1 MADEMALKGKC
12 FSITWKIENM
22 TGCDQKFEE
31 AIVSPRFIV
40 DTLDKTTWQIGMS
53 PRGISDFENC
63 IGLYLCRHKNDKSD
77 VTMDVKI
84 EFAFIGKDGSVLVSD
99 VTDYAFSEDDLYG
112 FDSFAQKEEI
122 FNTKRSLFIPEDT
135 LTVRCRIWKNGEG
148 MSQHVQCL
156 ARTRLEVEKR
166 SFLWNLKDFSTV
178 ELDKKCKYS
187 IKTHMNDNSVMDI
200 DMFETEGKNSDKIIR
215 CVLSLQDEKIKY
227 CTLRLSLVNES
238 GNKIES
244 HRQEFW
250 FSKKDKS
257 AEFTFFFTKK
267 MLMENKQLFL
277 PRDILTLHWELVFSR
292 GLAFEEI
299 EEIQYGCISPEAKHS
314 DDNTMNKDK
323 ILPAVSFNDTIKSFY
338 EEKFLCDVELK
349 TSTSAFP
356 AHKIILSASS
366 SVFKDKLL
374 NEEEEKESDFINIED
389 LEDDTVERMLDY
401 IYTSNVEVLTWE
413 SASKLYEAANKYGIL
428 DLKSLCSSYVKD
440 NLSPCNACEALLLA
454 HNYTDNEMKEAVMDY
469 IIEHGKEMKNSEWR
483 LLMNS
488 NEKLAADALYRL
500 FCEE

>member
-22 TGCDQKFEE
+22 TGCYQKFDNE
-31 AIVSPRFIV
+31 ISSPTFTV
-40 DTLDKTTWQIGMS
+40 NTLDKTVWWLAVT
-53 PRGISDFENC
+53 PRGEIDSIDYIS
-63 IGLYLCRHKNDKSD
+63 LYLYRDIDKTD
-77 VTMDVKI
+77 TTIDVKF
-84 EFAFIGKDGSVLVSD
+84 EFALIGKDGSVLVSD
-99 VTDYAFSEDDLYG
+99 VTDYAFPENAGYG
-112 FDSFAQKEEI
+112 FPTFARIEKI
-122 FNTKRSLFIPEDT
+122 FNTKRSLYVPQDT

-148 MSQHVQCL
+148 MSENGQCL
-156 ARTRLEVEKR
+156 ARTRFEVEKR
-166 SFLWNLKDFSTV
+166 SFLWSLKNFSTI

-187 IKTHMNDNSVMDI
+187 IKSNMNKNSVMDI
-200 DMFETEGKNSDKIIR
+200 EMFETEGENSNKIIR
-215 CVLSLQDEKIKY
+215 CVLSPQDEKIKY

-244 HRQEFW
+244 NRQEFW
-250 FSKKDKS
+250 YSKKDKS

-267 MLMENKQLFL
+267 ILMDNKQLFL
-277 PRDILTLHWELVFSR
+277 PRDILTLHWEFVFSR
-292 GLAFEEI
+292 GIALEEI

-314 DDNTMNKDK
+314 DDNRMNKDK

-356 AHKIILSASS
+356 AHKVILSASS
-366 SVFKDKLL
+366 SVFEAKLL
-374 NEEEEKESDFINIED
+374 NEDEEKESDYIEIED
-389 LEDDTVERMLDY
+389 LEDDVVKQMLGY
-401 IYTSNVEVLTWE
+401 IYTSNVEDLTWE
-413 SASKLYEAANKYGIL
+413 SASKLYEAGNKYAIV

-440 NLSPCNACEALLLA
+440 NLSPCNASEALLLA
-454 HNYTDNEMKEAVMDY
+454 HNYGDKGMKEAVMDY
-469 IIEHGKEMKNSEWR
+469 IIEHGKEMKNTEWR

-488 NEKLAADALYRL
+488 NGKLAAEALYRL